1 MSALL
6 PFIELLARL
15 FMAAFFVFWALEWL
29 FAISVFE
36 AVLRQLSLPIF
47 LSYPLVLLMIVAALA
62 LFLGYRTRMSAL
74 FLVVLVV
81 IYALWVL
88 PWQQASARGDAL
100 LALAVAGGLLQL
112 VCNGA
117 GRLSVDGKR

>member
-1 MSALL
+1 MSALF
-6 PFIELLARL
+6 PFVELLARL

-29 FAISVFE
+29 FVIQPFE
-36 AVLRQLSLPIF
+36 SILRQLSLPLF
-47 LSYPLVLLMIVAALA
+47 LSYPIVLLMIVAALA
-62 LFLGYRTRMSAL
+62 LFLGYRTRLSAL
-74 FLVVLVV
+74 FLVLLVV
-81 IYALWVL
+81 VYALWVV

-100 LALAVAGGLLQL
+100 LTLALAGGLLQL

>member
-1 MSALL
+1 MSAVF
-6 PFIELLARL
+6 PFVELLARL
-15 FMAAFFVFWALEWL
+15 FMAAFFLFWALEWL
-29 FAISVFE
+29 FAMSVLE
-36 AVLRQLSLPIF
+36 SLLRQLSLPMI

-62 LFLGYRTRMSAL
+62 LFLGYRTRIVAL
-74 FLVVLVV
+74 FLAFLVLV
-81 IYALWVL
+81 YALWVL

-100 LALAVAGGLLQL
+100 LALALAGGLLQL